1 MSINYTSV
9 VGVGVMED
17 EITYQSL
24 TQHGKNIIEDI
35 YLDSLSEEDIYD
47 EEGERISN
55 KTLLEDVDLIEWFS
69 ENIGEC
75 DLWYELGLES
85 NTGNYFSGEK
95 GYRGVDVDLTNIDS
109 AKEEFRKV
117 VNLEPEVFNGVLVW

>member
-24 TQHGKNIIEDI
+24 TQYGKNIVLDI
-35 YLDSLSEEDIYD
+35 INDCNLEVDEED
-47 EEGERISN
+47 
-55 KTLLEDVDLIEWFS
+55 LPEWFL
-69 ENIGEC
+69 ENV
-75 DLWYELGLES
+75 YEYDIHYSLGLLK
-85 NTGNYFSGEK
+85 NTGNYFTGEK
-95 GYRGVDVDLTNIDS
+95 GYRGVAVDLNNIDK

-117 VNLEPEVFNGVLVW
+117 VNFEPEVFNGVLVW

>member
-1 MSINYTSV
+1 MSISYTSV

-24 TQHGKNIIEDI
+24 TQYGKNIILAIINDANLEVSED
-35 YLDSLSEEDIYD
+35 
-47 EEGERISN
+47 
-55 KTLLEDVDLIEWFS
+55 DLPEWFL
-69 ENIGEC
+69 ENV
-75 DLWYELGLES
+75 YEYDAHYSLGLLK

-95 GYRGVDVDLTNIDS
+95 GYRGVNVDLTNVNK

-117 VNLEPEVFNGVLVW
+117 VDLEPEVFNGVLVW

>member
-35 YLDSLSEEDIYD
+35 YLD
-47 EEGERISN
+47 
-55 KTLLEDVDLIEWFS
+55 
-69 ENIGEC
+69 
-75 DLWYELGLES
+75 
-85 NTGNYFSGEK
+85 
-95 GYRGVDVDLTNIDS
+95 
-109 AKEEFRKV
+109 
-117 VNLEPEVFNGVLVW
+117 P